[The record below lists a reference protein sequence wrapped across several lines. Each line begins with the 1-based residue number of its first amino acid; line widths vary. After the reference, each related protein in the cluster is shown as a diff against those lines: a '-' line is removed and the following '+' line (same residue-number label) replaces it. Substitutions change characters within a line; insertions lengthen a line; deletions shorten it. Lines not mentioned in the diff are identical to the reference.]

1 MASDDSPNEAESSNG
16 SQQYDQLLDDAA
28 TRAKEWL
35 AGVFTRTIPARAGI
49 DDVKHALGVELP
61 RRGSPAHDVI
71 ARLADSVEPGLM
83 ASQSGRFY
91 GWVMGGTHPVSLAA
105 DWLVSAWDQNAGMR
119 DATPGVVAAE
129 ELAGEWLL
137 ELLGLPRSAEVGF
150 VTGATAANFVGIAA
164 ARQYT
169 LAEHGWDVNR
179 DGLSGAPR
187 IRFIAGAERHGTID
201 LAGRY
206 LGLGE
211 PQIVDADEQGRID
224 VEHLAEMLASGR
236 GPAIVCLQAG
246 NIHSGAFDDFRRAIE
261 VAHEAGAWVHID
273 GAFGLWAGASQSLRA
288 LCDGYAEADSW
299 ATDAHKT
306 LNVPYDCGI
315 AIVAHSSAMHA
326 AFGMRA
332 SYLQDPS
339 AGAEPHDKVP
349 ELSRRARGVPVW
361 ATLSWLGSEGVD
373 RLVTGLASSATA
385 LAQGL
390 DALPGVQVL
399 NDVVFTQVS
408 IAMPS
413 DERTLT
419 VGKHLLE
426 SGQVLASPSR
436 WHDRAVLRFSVSN
449 WATDAAEVR
458 DTIDAVRRAIDA
470 RSNDWPNGSS

>member
-1 MASDDSPNEAESSNG
+1 MAPDDSATETG
-16 SQQYDQLLDDAA
+16 SGNVSRRYDELLDDAA
-28 TRAKEWL
+28 TRAKDWL
-35 AGVFTRTIPARAGI
+35 AGVFTRTIPAQTEIDEVKRALGTELPRAGI
-49 DDVKHALGVELP
+49 PAL
-61 RRGSPAHDVI
+61 DVI
-71 ARLADSVEPGLM
+71 ERLATGVEPGLM
-83 ASQSGRFY
+83 ASQSARFY

-137 ELLGLPRSAEVGF
+137 EMLGLPRSAEVGF
-150 VTGATAANFVGIAA
+150 VTGATSANFVGIAA
-164 ARQYT
+164 ARQHT
-169 LAEHGWDVNR
+169 LAEQGWDVNR

-187 IRFIAGAERHGTID
+187 IRFIAGVERHGTID

-211 PQIVDADEQGRID
+211 PQLVDADEQGRVD
-224 VEHLAEMLASGR
+224 VEHLAQLSAGGH

-246 NIHSGAFDDFRRAIE
+246 NIHSGAFDGFRGAIE

-273 GAFGLWAGASQSLRA
+273 GAFGLWAGASKTLGSLCA
-288 LCDGYAEADSW
+288 GYADADSW

-315 AIVAHSSAMHA
+315 AIVARPNAMHS

-361 ATLSWLGSEGVD
+361 ATLLWLGSDGVD
-373 RLVTGLASSATA
+373 RLVTGLAASAA
-385 LAQGL
+385 SLARGL
-390 DALPGVQVL
+390 AEIPEVQVL

-413 DERTLT
+413 DERTLA

-458 DTIDAVRRAIDA
+458 ATIDAVRQATEA
-470 RSNDWPNGSS
+470 R